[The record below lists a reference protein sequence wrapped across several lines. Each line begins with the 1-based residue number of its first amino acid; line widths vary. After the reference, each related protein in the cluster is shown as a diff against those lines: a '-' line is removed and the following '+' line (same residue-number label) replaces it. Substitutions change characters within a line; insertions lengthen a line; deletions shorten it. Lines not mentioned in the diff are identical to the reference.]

1 MTTTV
6 WKITEDEI
14 EHKVEV
20 ALEGFSGKLK
30 VTIDD
35 DVFELP
41 PKILTVF
48 LGRREHFKLGEKL
61 ATLHIKPFCRVTIN
75 VGGKLY
81 K

>member
-6 WKITEDEI
+6 WNITVDEVT
-14 EHKVEV
+14 HKVEV

-35 DVFELP
+35 DTFELP
-41 PKILTVF
+41 PKFLTVF
-48 LGRREHFKLGEKL
+48 FGRREHFKLGEKL
-61 ATLHIKPFCRVTIN
+61 STLHIKPFCRVTIN
-75 VGGKLY
+75 LGGIVY

>member
-6 WKITEDEI
+6 WKITEDET

-30 VTIDD
+30 VTIDG

-41 PKILTVF
+41 PKIFTVF
-48 LGRREHFKLGEKL
+48 FGRREHFKLGEKL
-61 ATLHIKPFCRVTIN
+61 ATLHIKPFCQVTIN